1 MEIKV
6 GDFGLATKLDFDGE
20 RKRTICG
27 TPNYI
32 APEVLAKKYNNKCDL
47 WSVGVITYIALS
59 GVPPFNG
66 SSDKDIIAA
75 IRVGKPGFS
84 EPVWKSI
91 SDAAKEFIKKLL
103 TVDPEQRPSA

>member
-1 MEIKV
+1 MI
-6 GDFGLATKLDFDGE
+6 GSSY
-20 RKRTICG
+20 
-27 TPNYI
+27 YI

-75 IRVGKPGFS
+75 IRAGKPGFS